1 MRVSIIEFIEIIRLK
16 KGCKHLSFDILAIFD
31 ENFDIKKLRY
41 DKIIILTE
49 SAV

>member
-31 ENFDIKKLRY
+31 ENFDIKNA
-41 DKIIILTE
+41 DHE
-49 SAV
+49 NS